1 MTIEAEQYG
10 DERRMFITKKVKQTI
25 TKKYYTHIHTN
36 IRLNDFY
43 DNYGCIYEL
52 KKVVVFQ

>member
-10 DERRMFITKKVKQTI
+10 DERECFITKKVKQTI
-25 TKKYYTHIHTN
+25 TAKKYYTHHTN

-43 DNYGCIYEL
+43 DTL
-52 KKVVVFQ
+52 VVFMS

>member
-1 MTIEAEQYG
+1 
-10 DERRMFITKKVKQTI
+10 MFITKKVKQTI
-25 TKKYYTHIHTN
+25 SKEILHAIHTN